1 MRSLVVFYALAL
13 TLAAS
18 GPAAAQSKQDVTYQN
33 ALLARPLPSAE
44 KTYCDGKAGVGNA
57 DEHAICRVT
66 RLFIADIK
74 ADRDKGFP
82 PLVDIKYA
90 DKTETDLIL
99 DRMTKYGG

>member
-1 MRSLVVFYALAL
+1 MRFPTVFCAFALVCG
-13 TLAAS
+13 AA
-18 GPAAAQSKQDVTYQN
+18 GPAAAQSKQDVAYQTT
-33 ALLARPLPSAE
+33 LLARPLPAAE
-44 KTYCDGKAGVGNA
+44 KTYCDGKAGSGNA
-57 DEHAICRVT
+57 DEYAICRVT

-90 DKTETDLIL
+90 DKAETDLIL